1 MARAALFVSHGAP
14 DLAIAAHP
22 AGRFLDTLGA
32 AMPAPK
38 AVLILSAHHVGAVP
52 ELVGRHAGRIVH
64 DYRGFDP
71 ALRDLEHAAPDAPE
85 LVARVGDLLEGAGVP
100 HRKRTER
107 PLDHGAW
114 VPLHR
119 IDPEAKLPVVQLGI
133 SSGDARAHLELGR
146 ALTPLRDE
154 DVLILASGS
163 LTHALGEIPGWEET
177 DAAAP
182 PWVRSF
188 ADWIAERLE
197 DGDEAA
203 LLDWTTRAPHA
214 LRNHP
219 TPEHLVPLFVVLGA
233 AGGAFRARRLHTSVS
248 RTVLAL
254 DAWAFAPQGSSCSI
268 GT

>member
-1 MARAALFVSHGAP
+1 MPVAPLFVSHGAP

-22 AGRFLDTLGA
+22 AGRFLDRLGA
-32 AMPAPK
+32 AMTAPR
-38 AVLILSAHHVGAVP
+38 AVLVLSAHHVGPVP
-52 ELVGRHAGRIVH
+52 ELVGRHGGRIVH

-71 ALRDLEHAAPDAPE
+71 ALRDLSHPAPDAPD
-85 LVARVGDLLEGAGVP
+85 LVAQVGDLLDAAGI
-100 HRKRTER
+100 RRRDRAER

-119 IDPEAKLPVVQLGI
+119 IDPDARLPLVQLGV
-133 SSGDARAHLELGR
+133 SADDARAHLALGR
-146 ALTPLRDE
+146 ALAPLRDE

-182 PWVRSF
+182 DWVRGF
-188 ADWIAERLE
+188 ADWIAERLA
-197 DGDEAA
+197 DRDEAA
-203 LLDWTTRAPHA
+203 LLDWAALAPHA

-219 TPEHLVPLFVVLGA
+219 TPEHLMPLFVALGA
-233 AGGAFRARRLHTSVS
+233 AGPDFRADRLHTSVS